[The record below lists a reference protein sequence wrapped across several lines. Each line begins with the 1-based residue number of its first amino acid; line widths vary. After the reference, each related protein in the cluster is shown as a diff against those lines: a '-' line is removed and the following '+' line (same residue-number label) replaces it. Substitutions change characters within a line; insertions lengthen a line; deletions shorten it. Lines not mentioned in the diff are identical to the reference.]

1 MTEQKVGFYA
11 NFMSITDIKNDIEEW
26 LKEGYIVRAFLERGY
41 EVLVVYEREVN
52 T

>member
-11 NFMSITDIKNDIEEW
+11 NFMSITDIKKDIEEW
-26 LKEGYIVRAFLERGY
+26 LKEGYIVRAFLERGH
-41 EVLVVYEREVN
+41 EVLAVYEREVN